1 MISRYLSNP
10 ARAKAYYVDG
20 DKTAY
25 DEENT
30 TALVYGYLA
39 HKMLETGRY
48 AQRVIDDY
56 IDDNPNPA
64 TKDRD
69 KENKERLIYAY
80 GKKEKGLKKDFAT
93 LTDTVYVAHNII
105 DELGINKEL
114 TAKKG
119 KREVTAE
126 NQFFNGRADLITKD
140 NILVDYKFIQAGV
153 NFNKV
158 WNDKQKAFTTW
169 FESTAYKYQAYIY
182 NELFHPEKIVYVVVT
197 KELEPD
203 FRVYD
208 LTTYVKNNIELKE
221 EFETAIDM
229 IEKINKG
236 KLEAE
241 RVEDGS
247 DWIKRTRKIEM
258 EIL

>member
-25 DEENT
+25 EDEST

-39 HKMLETGRY
+39 HKMLETGQDAHGEIY
-48 AQRVIDDY
+48 DY
-56 IDDNPNPA
+56 IEGDPKSLKSRN
-64 TKDRD
+64 D
-69 KENKERLIYAY
+69 KENRRKIIYAY
-80 GKKEKGLKKDFAT
+80 GKESKGVKKDFTSLNKSVGMARDIVSE
-93 LTDTVYVAHNII
+93 LNIFR
-105 DELGINKEL
+105 GKKE
-114 TAKKG
+114 
-119 KREVTAE
+119 VVAE

-153 NFNKV
+153 NFDKV

-182 NELFHPEKIVYVVVT
+182 NQLFHPEKIVYVIVT

-247 DWIKRTRKIEM
+247 DWMKKTRKIEM